1 MRNSD
6 EKRELGSRGVRI
18 SAESDWSRAQ
28 RVVRI
33 DRIHNAKHLW
43 CPNIGSSHHIA
54 FLESV
59 NLMSKNRI
67 PSSEPLFPRKPAI
80 SGAPDV
86 ASAPTTA
93 EHEPTPLPEDVPVLH
108 SLGLVKVKRNGW
120 VVVRTFSEGDKIT
133 SKEVL
138 SEPENQAV
146 ALERFKIACVRT
158 YFPDIIAGKVSCD
171 P

>member
-28 RVVRI
+28 RVGGADIVGA
-33 DRIHNAKHLW
+33 HKHGW
-43 CPNIGSSHHIA
+43 SHGVGSSHHIA

-86 ASAPTTA
+86 ASAL
-93 EHEPTPLPEDVPVLH
+93 EPTPLPEDVPVLH

-138 SEPENQAV
+138 SEIEPLQF
-146 ALERFKIACVRT
+146 ALERFKILSVRT
-158 YFPDIIAGKVSCD
+158 LFPDVIAGKTEV
-171 P
+171 